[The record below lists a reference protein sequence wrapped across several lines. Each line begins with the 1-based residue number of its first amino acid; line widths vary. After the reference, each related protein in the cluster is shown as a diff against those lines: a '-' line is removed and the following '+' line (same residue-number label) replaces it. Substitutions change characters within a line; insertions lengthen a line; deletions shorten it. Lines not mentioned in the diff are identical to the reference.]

1 MARTRNDWLIYIV
14 IGAILVLIFYPLA
27 QMLVIS
33 VKSEGQYTVNPIGL
47 TFPLHLDN
55 YSIVLPGLL
64 RPIFNS
70 ALIATASILGTL
82 AIASLS
88 AFAFARL
95 HFPGSSL
102 LFFLIISML
111 MIPGLLT
118 LVPSFVIVA
127 RLGLLNTYWAAIIP
141 YIAWGQIFAIFV
153 LRTFFASLPQELVE
167 AARVDGA
174 SNFQIYWQIVV
185 PLSQSILATLAVL
198 QLIDVWNDYIWPLV
212 TLSGAPGLR
221 TLTVHLY
228 FFQNS
233 QYSHQWG
240 LIMAGYTIA
249 SLPLLLVFAF
259 ASKTFVRGLASG
271 AIKI

>member
-1 MARTRNDWLIYIV
+1 MARTRNDWLIYLFL
-14 IGAILVLIFYPLA
+14 GALLVLIFYPLLE
-27 QMLVIS
+27 MLVIS
-33 VKSEGQYTVNPIGL
+33 FKSEGQYTVNPIGL
-47 TFPLHLDN
+47 TFPLHVDN
-55 YSIVLPGLL
+55 YVGVLPNLL
-64 RPIFNS
+64 QPIFNS
-70 ALIATASILGTL
+70 TIIAMASIVGTL
-82 AIASLS
+82 AVASLS
-88 AFAFARL
+88 AFAFARFR
-95 HFPGSSL
+95 FPGSTF

-118 LVPSFVIVA
+118 LVPSFVVVA
-127 RLGLLNTYWAAIIP
+127 HLGLLNTYWAAILP
-141 YIAWGQIFAIFV
+141 YIAWGQVFAVFV

-174 SNFQIYWQIVV
+174 SNYQIYWRIIL
-185 PLSQSILATLAVL
+185 PLSQSILSTLAVL

-228 FFQNS
+228 FMNNE
-233 QYSHQWG
+233 YSHQWG

-249 SLPLLLVFAF
+249 SLPLLLVFAV
-259 ASKTFVRGLASG
+259 ASKTFVRGLSSG